1 MVTRRGL
8 PPSGTAGEVD
18 AVGDPG
24 LMEGPAAPRS
34 VPLLRY
40 VLRSQVRDLL
50 LERIVEGYY
59 EPGARL
65 VETQIAR
72 ELGVSQAPV
81 REALRDLESVGVVE
95 TTAFRGARV
104 RNPTR
109 AELLEAYPVRA
120 ALESLAAAEAASRI
134 TDGQLDQLEDL
145 IVQMEKAAEQGNAHQ
160 QAMANAQFHGLIV
173 EAAHNSTLLR
183 LWAFLEPWARTYL
196 TAARS
201 GVDLHELAVRHRK
214 ILNPLRNHDSQAS
227 ADAMRDH
234 LLEAADWL
242 RDASSKS

>member
-1 MVTRRGL
+1 MIDNSKRADDQ
-8 PPSGTAGEVD
+8 P
-18 AVGDPG
+18 
-24 LMEGPAAPRS
+24 

-120 ALESLAAAEAASRI
+120 ALECLAAFEAASRI
-134 TDGQLDQLEDL
+134 TDAQLDQLEDL
-145 IVQMEKAAEQGNAHQ
+145 IGQMEKAAEEGNAHQ

-173 EAAHNSTLLR
+173 
-183 LWAFLEPWARTYL
+183 
-196 TAARS
+196 
-201 GVDLHELAVRHRK
+201 
-214 ILNPLRNHDSQAS
+214 
-227 ADAMRDH
+227 
-234 LLEAADWL
+234 
-242 RDASSKS
+242 

>member
-1 MVTRRGL
+1 MIDNSKRADDQ
-8 PPSGTAGEVD
+8 P
-18 AVGDPG
+18 
-24 LMEGPAAPRS
+24 

-50 LERIVEGYY
+50 IERIVKGYY
-59 EPGARL
+59 KPGARL

-95 TTAFRGARV
+95 SFAFRGARV

-120 ALESLAAAEAASRI
+120 ALESLAAFEAAGRI
-134 TDGQLDQLEDL
+134 TDAQLDQLEDL
-145 IVQMEKAAEQGNAHQ
+145 IAQMEKAADQGNAHQ

-173 EAAHNSTLLR
+173 EAAQNSTLLR

-201 GVDLHELAVRHRK
+201 GVDLNELAVRHRK
-214 ILNPLRNHDSQAS
+214 ILTPLRKRDSQAA

-242 RDASSKS
+242 RDGSK

>member
-1 MVTRRGL
+1 MTQNIMVRPGPQPDGGGAL
-8 PPSGTAGEVD
+8 E
-18 AVGDPG
+18 DPG
-24 LMEGPAAPRS
+24 PAGGQAGARS
-34 VPLLRY
+34 TPLLRY

-50 LERIVEGYY
+50 LERIVEGHYK
-59 EPGARL
+59 PGARL

-104 RNPTR
+104 RNPSR
-109 AELLEAYPVRA
+109 SELLEAYPVRA
-120 ALESLAAAEAASRI
+120 ALESLAAAEAAGRI
-134 TDGQLDQLEDL
+134 TEAQLEQLEDL
-145 IVQMEKAAEQGNAHQ
+145 INQMERSAREGNAHR

-173 EAAHNSTLLR
+173 EAAQNSTLLR

-201 GVDLHELAVRHRK
+201 GVDLNELAVRHRK
-214 ILNPLRNHDSQAS
+214 ILGPLRSRDAEG
-227 ADAMRDH
+227 AAAAMREH
-234 LLEAADWL
+234 LLEAAAWL
-242 RDASSKS
+242 RQGDAT

>member
-1 MVTRRGL
+1 MANLRARSHV
-8 PPSGTAGEVD
+8 AE
-18 AVGDPG
+18 
-24 LMEGPAAPRS
+24 PAIAPRLPS
-34 VPLLRY
+34 DQPIPLLRN

-50 LERIVEGYY
+50 IERIVEGYY
-59 EPGARL
+59 KPGARL

-95 TTAFRGARV
+95 SHAFKGARV

-120 ALESLAAAEAASRI
+120 VLESLAAGEAAARI
-134 TDGQLDQLEDL
+134 TDAQLDQLEDL
-145 IVQMEKAAEQGNAHQ
+145 IDQMEKAAALGQAHR
-160 QAMANAQFHGLIV
+160 QANFNAQFHGLIV
-173 EAAHNSTLLR
+173 EAAQNSTLAR
-183 LWAFLEPWARTYL
+183 LWQFLEPWARTYL

-214 ILNPLRNHDSQAS
+214 IVAPLRAR
-227 ADAMRDH
+227 DAHGAAAAMHDH
-234 LLEAADWL
+234 LMEAARWL
-242 RDASSKS
+242 QDGTEK

>member
-1 MVTRRGL
+1 MIDNTRRAED
-8 PPSGTAGEVD
+8 PP
-18 AVGDPG
+18 
-24 LMEGPAAPRS
+24 

-50 LERIVEGYY
+50 IERIVKGYY
-59 EPGARL
+59 KPGARL

-95 TTAFRGARV
+95 SHAFRGARV

-120 ALESLAAAEAASRI
+120 ALESLAAAEAAPRI

-145 IVQMEKAAEQGNAHQ
+145 IKQMEKAGADGDAHA
-160 QAMANAQFHGLIV
+160 QANANAQFHALIV
-173 EAAHNSTLLR
+173 EASENSTLAR

-196 TAARS
+196 TAARA
-201 GVDLHELAVRHRK
+201 GVDLNELAVRHHK
-214 ILNPLRNHDSQAS
+214 ILDPLRKRDSEA
-227 ADAMRDH
+227 AAAAMREH
-234 LLEAADWL
+234 LMEAAEWL
-242 RDASSKS
+242 RTSDNVRLS

>member
-1 MVTRRGL
+1 MASRGGQ
-8 PPSGTAGEVD
+8 PAGDSFE
-18 AVGDPG
+18 DPASDG
-24 LMEGPAAPRS
+24 APATPRS

-40 VLRSQVRDLL
+40 VLRSQVRDVL
-50 LERIVEGYY
+50 LERIVEGHYK
-59 EPGARL
+59 PGARL

-104 RNPTR
+104 RNPSR

-120 ALESLAAAEAASRI
+120 ALESLAASEAAGRI
-134 TDGQLDQLEDL
+134 TEAQLNQLEEL
-145 IVQMEKAAEQGNAHQ
+145 IVQMENAAKVGNARR

-173 EAAHNSTLLR
+173 EAAQNSTLLR

-196 TAARS
+196 TAVRS
-201 GVDLHELAVRHRK
+201 GVDLNELAVRHRK
-214 ILNPLRNHDSQAS
+214 ILTPLRNRDAEG
-227 ADAMRDH
+227 AAAAMRDH
-234 LLEAADWL
+234 LLEAAAWL
-242 RDASSKS
+242 RDGGPR

>member
-1 MVTRRGL
+1 MIDNRKRADDQ
-8 PPSGTAGEVD
+8 P
-18 AVGDPG
+18 
-24 LMEGPAAPRS
+24 

-50 LERIVEGYY
+50 IERIVKGYY
-59 EPGARL
+59 KPGARL

-95 TTAFRGARV
+95 SFAFRGARV

-120 ALESLAAAEAASRI
+120 ALESLAASEAASRI
-134 TDGQLDQLEDL
+134 TDDQLDQLEDL
-145 IVQMEKAAEQGNAHQ
+145 IKQMEKAGAERDAHA
-160 QAMANAQFHGLIV
+160 QANANAQFHALIV
-173 EAAHNSTLLR
+173 EAAQNSTLGR

-196 TAARS
+196 TAARA
-201 GVDLHELAVRHRK
+201 GVDLNELAVRHRK
-214 ILNPLRNHDSQAS
+214 ILTPLRKRDSEAAAS
-227 ADAMRDH
+227 AMREH
-234 LLEAADWL
+234 LLEAAEWL
-242 RDASSKS
+242 RQGSDT